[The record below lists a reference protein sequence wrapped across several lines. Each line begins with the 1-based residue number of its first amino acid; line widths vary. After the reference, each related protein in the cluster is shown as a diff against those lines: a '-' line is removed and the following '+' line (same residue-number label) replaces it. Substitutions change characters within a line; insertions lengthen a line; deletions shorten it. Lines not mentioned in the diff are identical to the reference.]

1 MHDRI
6 LTRISDAELER
17 RWSALRQAMRAA
29 ALDALIFQGSND
41 WLGGYAKWLTDL
53 PAQNGYPRSVVFHA
67 DGPMTI
73 VEMGTF
79 DAHRDLGGEDPL
91 HRGVGDWIGV
101 PAFLSIDYTHPYE
114 GRLVAETIQRR
125 GYRNVGFVGKGGMP
139 HGFVSAIQTAL
150 EGAASFS
157 DATAIVDAIKAI
169 KSAEETQLILAAA
182 SLQDDVFAEVLGMIK
197 PGLRDVD
204 VTSFAFQAAQKRGA
218 EQGVILG
225 GSAPLGMRSSFV
237 GRHLQG
243 RALQPNDHLSLLIE
257 VNGPGGFYTELART
271 IVLGRAS
278 NELLDGFAS
287 VKAAQDF
294 TLAQLRPGTS
304 CAAVAAAHD
313 DYMRAHDL
321 PEEKR
326 LYAHGQGYDMV
337 ERPLIRHDET
347 MDLAAGMCLA
357 VHPGY
362 ETDRMFAV
370 ICDNYLLAE
379 DGCGASLHKTEKR
392 VFELS

>member
-6 LTRISDAELER
+6 ITRISDAELER
-17 RWSALRQAMRAA
+17 RWSALRQAMKAA
-29 ALDALIFQGSND
+29 ALDALIFQNAND
-41 WLGGYAKWLTDL
+41 WLGGYVKWLTDL

-67 DGPMTI
+67 DEPMTV
-73 VEMGTF
+73 VEMGAF
-79 DAHRDLGGEDPL
+79 DTHRHFKGNDLL
-91 HRGVGDWIGV
+91 HRGVGDWFGV

-114 GRLVAETIQRR
+114 GRPVTETIKRR

-139 HGFVSAIQTAL
+139 HGFVGAIQTAL
-150 EGAASFS
+150 EGSVSFT
-157 DATAIVDAIKAI
+157 DATEIVDALKAV
-169 KSAEETQLILAAA
+169 KSAEEIELIQSAAA
-182 SLQDDVFAEVLGMIK
+182 LQDNVFAQVLGMVQ
-197 PGLRDVD
+197 PGLRDID
-204 VTSFAFQAAQKRGA
+204 VTSFVFHAAQKLGA
-218 EQGVILG
+218 EQGVVLG
-225 GSAPLGMRSSFV
+225 GSAPLGVRSSFV

-243 RALQPNDHLSLLIE
+243 RVLQPNDHLSLLIE

-278 NELLDGFAS
+278 NELLDGFKT

-294 TLAQLRPGTS
+294 TLAQLRPGTA

-313 DYMRAHDL
+313 DYMRGHGL
-321 PEEKR
+321 PEERR

-357 VHPGY
+357 IHPGY

-370 ICDNYLLAE
+370 ICDNYLLT
-379 DGCGASLHKTEKR
+379 DIGCGTSLHKTEKR
-392 VFELS
+392 VFELN